1 MAAVL
6 LFESPVKVFESVFL
20 KIANKTNSVLTD
32 KEVKLF
38 IIQVYQILRSVKEET
53 HEDLFI

>member
-6 LFESPVKVFESVFL
+6 LFESPVKVFASVFL
-20 KIANKTNSVLTD
+20 KITNKTNSVLTD